1 MRRQLWVQGVDSL
14 YHQHIA
20 RLQLQFLS
28 ALDALAR
35 RKIIFRQ
42 IHLLTTEEGIELV
55 VEQVEIQRIDALKII
70 FSILILR
77 GLIPV
82 HEIIIERNL
91 QRFQSV
97 YGKLNAQALA
107 GCCLTGRRRT
117 GKKHEL
123 HTLALGNIL
132 SNLSQLLL
140 LQCLADIDDVGSMT
154 GFDSLIE
161 VAHGSDAQDFLP
173 AMMLLEDVEHLVLPG
188 HLAQLVRILERRNA
202 QEHAVIIFLQAEE
215 IELGGIGEQC
225 SVIIIHVFTYFIIG
239 SIDRARSLEQFYFF
253 HISLFL
259 KQGDGI
265 FRRNGEP
272 ANRHPGIDNLL
283 HAAADDIHI
292 LIHNRP
298 TETDIHIKAVGNRN
312 INHHICSRID
322 ILHRLAKYEE
332 EGAGIGTGT

>member
-1 MRRQLWVQGVDSL
+1 
-14 YHQHIA
+14 
-20 RLQLQFLS
+20 
-28 ALDALAR
+28 
-35 RKIIFRQ
+35 
-42 IHLLTTEEGIELV
+42 
-55 VEQVEIQRIDALKII
+55 
-70 FSILILR
+70 
-77 GLIPV
+77 
-82 HEIIIERNL
+82 
-91 QRFQSV
+91 
-97 YGKLNAQALA
+97 
-107 GCCLTGRRRT
+107 
-117 GKKHEL
+117 
-123 HTLALGNIL
+123 
-132 SNLSQLLL
+132 
-140 LQCLADIDDVGSMT
+140 MT

-161 VAHGSDAQDFLP
+161 VAHGSDTQDFLP

-188 HLAQLVRILERRNA
+188 HLAQLVRVLERRNA
-202 QEHAVIIFLQAEE
+202 QEHAVIILLQAEE

-225 SVIIIHVFTYFIIG
+225 SVG

-292 LIHNRP
+292 LIHNRT
-298 TETDIHIKAVGNRN
+298 TETDIHIETVGNRN
-312 INHHICSRID
+312 INHHVCCRID